1 MVNADKI
8 VYFTPKNGTNLI
20 NMLKLEKRA
29 GITAD
34 SANGGGSDTRSG
46 GKLRLCH
53 AAVGEQFTQI
63 NFYHIRPPKM

>member
-8 VYFTPKNGTNLI
+8 VYFAPQNGADFI

-29 GITAD
+29 GITAY
-34 SANGGGSDTRSG
+34 STNGGRSDTRSG

-53 AAVGEQFTQI
+53 AAVGQ
-63 NFYHIRPPKM
+63 

>member
-8 VYFTPKNGTNLI
+8 VYFAPQNGADLI
-20 NMLKLEKRA
+20 NMLQLEKRA

-34 SANGGGSDTRSG
+34 SANGGGSDTRPG

-53 AAVGEQFTQI
+53 AAVGEQFTQV
-63 NFYHIRPPKM
+63 

>member
-8 VYFTPKNGTNLI
+8 VYFTPQNGANLI

-34 SANGGGSDTRSG
+34 STNGGGSYACSG

-53 AAVGEQFTQI
+53 AAVGQ
-63 NFYHIRPPKM
+63 